1 MPLVTA
7 VATTSHRLREPPP
20 LLAAAS
26 LLPSATPPPSP
37 PPASSAD
44 VAAAN
49 CRNHPSPPL
58 PTAVT
63 SCRKSTAVADHHSRP
78 PSRSGREARI
88 WGGTAVIAAEH
99 RAVAAQGPMP
109 LSSRRAGLKPRLSR
123 GSRRQRCA
131 HTAAGLFLPR
141 LHTRLHT
148 VVGMLASRRLDGGD
162 PASHAGEDRSGLGG
176 AGSSEEVA
184 RSGDVA
190 RRWTRP
196 VPAAS
201 STPVLSPPSPAPP
214 PPRRPPP
221 APPRPPRRRRRLV
234 RPVAATFSAPPPSP
248 PQPRIWPPPPPR
260 APGCPAAAVLAPGR
274 LSGGPLGRRRGE
286 GEGEGAAAAG
296 ACGGARI
303 APGAGAT
310 RA

>member
-20 LLAAAS
+20 LLAATS

-123 GSRRQRCA
+123 GSRCQRCA

-148 VVGMLASRRLDGGD
+148 VVGMLAGRRLDGGD

-184 RSGDVA
+184 RFGLSSIFFFLISSHLEFANRIQKQQV
-190 RRWTRP
+190 RREERKKNRAFSLSLP
-196 VPAAS
+196 LSLS
-201 STPVLSPPSPAPP
+201 SSNL
-214 PPRRPPP
+214 RRE
-221 APPRPPRRRRRLV
+221 AEV
-234 RPVAATFSAPPPSP
+234 V
-248 PQPRIWPPPPPR
+248 
-260 APGCPAAAVLAPGR
+260 VVVV
-274 LSGGPLGRRRGE
+274 
-286 GEGEGAAAAG
+286 GAAG
-296 ACGGARI
+296 EMG
-303 APGAGAT
+303 P
-310 RA
+310 